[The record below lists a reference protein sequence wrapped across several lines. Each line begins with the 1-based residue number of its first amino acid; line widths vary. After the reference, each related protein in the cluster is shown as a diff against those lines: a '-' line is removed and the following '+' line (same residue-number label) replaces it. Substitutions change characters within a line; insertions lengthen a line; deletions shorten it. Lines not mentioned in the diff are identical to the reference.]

1 MIDPTTPL
9 PPHNIYKE
17 AVMRLALPTTN
28 SVTPQATPRRG
39 RAIAAGAALLAL
51 MLLAVVGL
59 ALAPTPAYAAGDLFR
74 LNADVTVGPAET
86 YKSVVV
92 MNGTIVV
99 DGHVVKD
106 AFAANGDII
115 VHDGGSIG
123 GDAVSLT
130 GKVIT
135 EGGGTI
141 GGDRIEVAS
150 GAVGSGG
157 VSSGVQ
163 AVAGNFDDPGF
174 GIGGWIALT
183 LGALGVGLL
192 LVLISGGTLH
202 TVGREISE
210 RTGRTVLVGFLALIG
225 VPVVFVVLLIS
236 IIGIP
241 VALLLILLVPLFSL
255 YGMFALALVV
265 GERLLATFD
274 RAQTK
279 DVWAIVAGVLL
290 ISVIRL
296 IPVLGWIA
304 FAVAGLAGF
313 GAAVS
318 RLWDYFQQRR
328 AARPGPG
335 QALPP
340 YPMDPYP
347 AGPYPPAAYPPA
359 AYPPAAYPPAA
370 GYPGAYPP
378 AAGYPGADPTAFPA
392 APVPIAEGVPA
403 EGVPAEPEAPAMPV
417 APAPPEAPAEAMA
430 QAEPEAAAEPE
441 GTPAEPAPAV
451 APEAPVA
458 SEPAVSAETTAPP
471 EQPSSEPRFHI

>member
-1 MIDPTTPL
+1 
-9 PPHNIYKE
+9 
-17 AVMRLALPTTN
+17 MRLTLPTTRN
-28 SVTPQATPRRG
+28 AASSRR
-39 RAIAAGAALLAL
+39 RAIAAGAALIAL
-51 MLLAVVGL
+51 ILLAAL
-59 ALAPTPAYAAGDLFR
+59 TLAPAPAYAAGDLFR

-86 YKSVVV
+86 YSSVVV

-99 DGHVVKD
+99 DGRVVKD

-141 GGDRIEVAS
+141 GGDRVEVAS
-150 GAVGSGG
+150 GVGGAGG
-157 VSSGVQ
+157 VSSGAQ

-192 LVLISGGTLH
+192 LVLISGGSLR

-210 RTGRTVLVGFLALIG
+210 RTGRTILVGFLALIG

-236 IIGIP
+236 VIGIP
-241 VALLLILLVPLFSL
+241 VALLLIPLVPLFSL

-265 GERLLATFD
+265 GERLLVTFD
-274 RAQTK
+274 RPQTK
-279 DVWAIVAGVLL
+279 DVWAMVAGVLL

-313 GAAVS
+313 GATVS
-318 RLWDYFQQRR
+318 RLWDYFQGRR

-335 QALPP
+335 QTLPP
-340 YPMDPYP
+340 YPMEPYPAGPYAP
-347 AGPYPPAAYPPA
+347 AGPYPPARLS
-359 AYPPAAYPPAA
+359 
-370 GYPGAYPP
+370 GG
-378 AAGYPGADPTAFPA
+378 DPT
-392 APVPIAEGVPA
+392 G
-403 EGVPAEPEAPAMPV
+403 GL
-417 APAPPEAPAEAMA
+417 
-430 QAEPEAAAEPE
+430 
-441 GTPAEPAPAV
+441 
-451 APEAPVA
+451 
-458 SEPAVSAETTAPP
+458 SARLSRGPGCD
-471 EQPSSEPRFHI
+471 RRRRVN

>member
-1 MIDPTTPL
+1 MQPT
-9 PPHNIYKE
+9 
-17 AVMRLALPTTN
+17 LPTTR
-28 SVTPQATPRRG
+28 TTARRG
-39 RAIAAGAALLAL
+39 RAIAAGVVLIAL
-51 MLLAVVGL
+51 MLLATATL
-59 ALAPTPAYAAGDLFR
+59 ALTPTPAYAAGDLFR
-74 LNADVTVGPAET
+74 LNADVTVGLAET
-86 YKSVVV
+86 YTSVVV

-99 DGHVVKD
+99 DGRVVKD

-123 GDAVSLT
+123 GDAISLT
-130 GKVIT
+130 GKVTT
-135 EGGGTI
+135 EGSGTI

-150 GAVGSGG
+150 RAVGSGG

-192 LVLISGGTLH
+192 LVLISGGTLR

-265 GERLLATFD
+265 GERLLVTFD

-304 FAVAGLAGF
+304 FAVAMLAGF
-313 GAAVS
+313 GATVS
-318 RLWDYFQQRR
+318 RSRQGNSSGSEERVSEESPGRVHRRASTRDEGICNPGASRHRLLFELDLTVARPELGLWDPISPHLRR
-328 AARPGPG
+328 P
-335 QALPP
+335 LNWSVL
-340 YPMDPYP
+340 D
-347 AGPYPPAAYPPA
+347 
-359 AYPPAAYPPAA
+359 
-370 GYPGAYPP
+370 
-378 AAGYPGADPTAFPA
+378 DWT
-392 APVPIAEGVPA
+392 
-403 EGVPAEPEAPAMPV
+403 
-417 APAPPEAPAEAMA
+417 
-430 QAEPEAAAEPE
+430 
-441 GTPAEPAPAV
+441 
-451 APEAPVA
+451 
-458 SEPAVSAETTAPP
+458 
-471 EQPSSEPRFHI
+471 